1 MIENIEKIDFAF
13 QPIVNIKSGETF
25 AVEALIRNT
34 NKLGFTSIFEFF
46 DKAYEKGILY
56 KLDLIL
62 REKAIEKFLRINIRD
77 LKLFYNLDN
86 RVLLMPDYEIGNTKK
101 ILKKFNL
108 SKERFVFEL
117 SERGSVNDPY
127 LLQKIINLHKKNN
140 YKLAIDDFGT
150 GIAGMQLL
158 YYAESNFIK
167 IDRFFIQD
175 IQKDSKK
182 RLFCSHIVDMAHI
195 MGMRV
200 IAEGV
205 ETKEEFFICKKIGV
219 DFIQG
224 YLIQK
229 PEISYKLIKPI
240 YKEVKE
246 LFKNDLRNNEII
258 LEKKYIQE
266 IEPICIDNLTYE
278 SAFNYFKKYKESY
291 FIPIINKSKE
301 AKGILYEKD
310 IRDLIFSPYGMSIA
324 KNEAFKDKLHSN
336 IKNAVSVESSWDIN
350 KILEVYNVNR
360 DKINYGIFV
369 TTNNKYIGFLSLR
382 DLLHLSFKKNLQL
395 AENINPLTKLPGNT
409 LIDQFLVEVFE
420 KEEKDVYYLVYFDFN
435 NFKPFNDVYGF
446 RKGDRAILL
455 FSEILKKYVK
465 DAKLIAHI
473 GGDDFFVG
481 FKNIEFEK
489 VYEMIKKV
497 QEQCKLEVESLYS
510 EEDRKRGCIKTRDRY
525 GIEREFDLL
534 SVSAAIIEIKQNVSL
549 KTFEEKIG
557 DIKKLSKKVSFP
569 LAISLRRV
577 SES

>member
-1 MIENIEKIDFAF
+1 MIKDIEKIDFAF
-13 QPIVNIKSGETF
+13 QPIVNIKTGETF

-34 NKLGFTSIFEFF
+34 NKLGFKSIFEFF

-56 KLDLIL
+56 KLDLML
-62 REKAIEKFLRINIRD
+62 REKAIEKFLKINIDD
-77 LKLFYNLDN
+77 LKLFYNIDN
-86 RVLLMPDYEIGNTKK
+86 RVLLMPDYKIGNTEK

-108 SKERFVFEL
+108 SKDRFIFEL
-117 SERGSVNDPY
+117 SERGSVDDPF
-127 LLQKIINLHKKNN
+127 LLQKIINLYKENN

-158 YYAESNFIK
+158 YYAESDFIK

-200 IAEGV
+200 IAEGI
-205 ETKEEFFICKKIGV
+205 EKKEEFFICKNIGV

-224 YLIQK
+224 YFIQK
-229 PEISYKLIKPI
+229 PEVDYKLIKPV
-240 YKEVKE
+240 YKEIKE
-246 LFKNDLRNNEII
+246 LFKNDLRDNEIR
-258 LEKKYIQE
+258 LKKKYIQNV
-266 IEPICIDNLTYE
+266 EPICIDDLTYE
-278 SAFNYFKKYKESY
+278 SAFNYFKNYKESY
-291 FIPIINKSKE
+291 FIPIVDKNKE
-301 AKGILYEKD
+301 VKGILYERD

-336 IKNAVSVESSWDIN
+336 IKSAISVENSWDIN
-350 KILEVYNVNR
+350 KILEVYDVNR

-369 TTNNKYIGFLSLR
+369 TNNNKYIGFLSLR
-382 DLLHLSFKKNLQL
+382 NLLHLSFKKNLQL

-409 LIDQFLVEVFE
+409 LIDEFLLEVFE
-420 KEEKDVYYLVYFDFN
+420 KKEEDIYDLVYFDFN

-446 RKGDRAILL
+446 RSGDRAILL
-455 FSEILKKYVK
+455 FSEILKKYIK

-489 VYEMIKKV
+489 VYKMIKRV
-497 QEQCKLEVESLYS
+497 QEQFKLEVGSLYS
-510 EEDRKRGCIKTRDRY
+510 KEDRKRGVIKTKDRY
-525 GIEREFDLL
+525 GVEREFDLL
-534 SVSAAIIEIKQNVSL
+534 SVSTVVIEIKQNISSRM
-549 KTFEEKIG
+549 FEEEIG
-557 DIKKLSKKVSFP
+557 NIKKLSKKVSFP
-569 LAISLRRV
+569 LAVSLRKV
-577 SES
+577 DEL